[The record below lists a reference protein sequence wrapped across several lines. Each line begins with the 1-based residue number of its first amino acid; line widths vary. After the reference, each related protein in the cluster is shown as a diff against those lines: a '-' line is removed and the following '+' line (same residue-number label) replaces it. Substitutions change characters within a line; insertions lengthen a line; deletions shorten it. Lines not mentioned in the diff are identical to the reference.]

1 MSETEVTRPNP
12 ISEAVNAVKVKK
24 AKKQMFLTFLMYG
37 WLLIVIV
44 ILGIVVL
51 ISSLLSGPKP

>member
-12 ISEAVNAVKVKK
+12 LGEAVNAVKAKK
-24 AKKQMFLTFLMYG
+24 TKKQMFLSFLMYG
-37 WLLIVIV
+37 WLLIVVV

-51 ISSLLSGPKP
+51 VSSLLSGPK